1 MDSTISSLDE
11 KLKTSSKKRKIEG
24 DDEFNSDA
32 PTPAKKYLVNTTA
45 TITAP
50 CKLVPK
56 RFDAGKS
63 KSVPVASKS
72 EVSLNSCMSP
82 VHYGSSIEKIE
93 GDLFGKN
100 DRADRHIDRIFSS
113 YNQRR
118 KNEFNDFMKPEDAKF
133 ETRTSLN
140 KLSLLNGKLQP
151 HHKKYIEEMGLL
163 SITKIEFEHLDRE
176 LVRWLE
182 ERYNPYESRIT
193 FENLCSIHISES
205 EASRALGIPHVGD
218 DIYLDLDGVDG
229 INKYRSYFTVSSGR
243 IDINELARK
252 LENCITSGDEFKVCY
267 LMFVFGTLLFPDTQP
282 NIRVGYLN
290 TVVNLEK
297 VPYMN
302 WAKLV
307 VEKLNDGVKS
317 RKQHGRTYLTGC
329 SFLLQ
334 VIFLAHICPK
344 GSIPCVNL
352 SSPLPYVEQLTREKI
367 SNITFEFNNARGYWN
382 QKARAANETRN
393 NSWLDKD
400 ATQISV
406 FPNKEKDRSRIE
418 ADEHITNEKKSK
430 EQDFDCPVMGVDH
443 DDVVSP
449 PMHSWGFAD
458 GYASTDTSSEDE
470 QQKKCDAR
478 TNNEYA
484 QFKFNG
490 DSPSVPKVPVT
501 LEARVS
507 ALETLWSQLSQILN
521 PKPIG
526 QSILL
531 TGNSTG
537 LNDHLLS
544 QQIKLI
550 QELKDYMSEMPKIMK
565 STIRCV
571 MSEFVPKKHQSGS
584 TRRKNKGII
593 HPVLLSDYVN
603 SEDDVENNNIL
614 RCNPTSTEEEI
625 VQFLFD
631 ETLPHST
638 KVIDY
643 GGYHLSREDLKT
655 LSSKCKIK
663 GTVIDVVAYVCTVN
677 ERARTSFAPDWFFPS
692 TMTRYILDGKKD
704 DDKLLDWYFKGD
716 GSFTNS
722 VEHLER
728 VHFPIHD
735 QQDHWFLAI
744 VDFNLNVIEVC
755 DTAPD
760 HSKKEHRRNLI
771 QRVVQRFDNLMHKYA
786 GKNYKV
792 KDAKNFL
799 YEDVSWVPRQNNGCV
814 RLWLICLLDNDI
826 RKRSPMH

>member
-1 MDSTISSLDE
+1 MQGATGI
-11 KLKTSSKKRKIEG
+11 KR
-24 DDEFNSDA
+24 
-32 PTPAKKYLVNTTA
+32 
-45 TITAP
+45 
-50 CKLVPK
+50 
-56 RFDAGKS
+56 
-63 KSVPVASKS
+63 
-72 EVSLNSCMSP
+72 
-82 VHYGSSIEKIE
+82 
-93 GDLFGKN
+93 
-100 DRADRHIDRIFSS
+100 
-113 YNQRR
+113 
-118 KNEFNDFMKPEDAKF
+118 
-133 ETRTSLN
+133 
-140 KLSLLNGKLQP
+140 
-151 HHKKYIEEMGLL
+151 
-163 SITKIEFEHLDRE
+163 
-176 LVRWLE
+176 
-182 ERYNPYESRIT
+182 
-193 FENLCSIHISES
+193 
-205 EASRALGIPHVGD
+205 
-218 DIYLDLDGVDG
+218 
-229 INKYRSYFTVSSGR
+229 
-243 IDINELARK
+243 
-252 LENCITSGDEFKVCY
+252 
-267 LMFVFGTLLFPDTQP
+267 
-282 NIRVGYLN
+282 
-290 TVVNLEK
+290 
-297 VPYMN
+297 
-302 WAKLV
+302 
-307 VEKLNDGVKS
+307 
-317 RKQHGRTYLTGC
+317 
-329 SFLLQ
+329 
-334 VIFLAHICPK
+334 
-344 GSIPCVNL
+344 
-352 SSPLPYVEQLTREKI
+352 
-367 SNITFEFNNARGYWN
+367 
-382 QKARAANETRN
+382 KARATNETRN
-393 NSWLDKD
+393 DSWLDKD
-400 ATQISV
+400 ATQNSV

-418 ADEHITNEKKSK
+418 AGEHMINETKSK
-430 EQDFDCPVMGVDH
+430 EHDFDCPVMGVDH
-443 DDVVSP
+443 DDAVSP
-449 PMHSWGFAD
+449 SMHSWGFAND
-458 GYASTDTSSEDE
+458 YASADTSSEDE
-470 QQKKCDAR
+470 DQKKCDGR

-584 TRRKNKGII
+584 TGRKNKGII

-631 ETLPHST
+631 ETLPQST
-638 KVIDY
+638 NVIDY
-643 GGYHLSREDLKT
+643 GRYHLSREDLKT

-677 ERARTSFAPDWFFPS
+677 ERVRTSFAPDWFFPS

-744 VDFNLNVIEVC
+744 VDFNLSLKFVTQLLIIVRRSIGEILF
-755 DTAPD
+755 
-760 HSKKEHRRNLI
+760 KEC
-771 QRVVQRFDNLMHKYA
+771 VQRFDNLMHKYA

-792 KDAKNFL
+792 KDVKNFL
-799 YEDVSWVPRQNNGCV
+799 YEDVSWVPRQNNGYDCGLYV
-814 RLWLICLLDNDI
+814 CLIMIFDRGVQYI
-826 RKRSPMH
+826 RTKEESDLARRKLAVMLYRNNANKFTWR

>member
-1 MDSTISSLDE
+1 MDSTISSFDE

-45 TITAP
+45 TITSP

-56 RFDAGKS
+56 RFGTGKS
-63 KSVPVASKS
+63 KSVPVASKP

-100 DRADRHIDRIFSS
+100 DMADRHIDRIFSS

-118 KNEFNDFMKPEDAKF
+118 KNEFNDFMKPDDAKF

-151 HHKKYIEEMGLL
+151 HQKKYIEEMGLL

-182 ERYNPYESRIT
+182 E
-193 FENLCSIHISES
+193 SE
-205 EASRALGIPHVGD
+205 
-218 DIYLDLDGVDG
+218 
-229 INKYRSYFTVSSGR
+229 
-243 IDINELARK
+243 
-252 LENCITSGDEFKVCY
+252 
-267 LMFVFGTLLFPDTQP
+267 
-282 NIRVGYLN
+282 
-290 TVVNLEK
+290 
-297 VPYMN
+297 
-302 WAKLV
+302 
-307 VEKLNDGVKS
+307 
-317 RKQHGRTYLTGC
+317 
-329 SFLLQ
+329 
-334 VIFLAHICPK
+334 
-344 GSIPCVNL
+344 
-352 SSPLPYVEQLTREKI
+352 
-367 SNITFEFNNARGYWN
+367 
-382 QKARAANETRN
+382 ARAANETHN

-400 ATQISV
+400 ATQNSV

-418 ADEHITNEKKSK
+418 ADENITNEKKSK

-470 QQKKCDAR
+470 QQKKLC
-478 TNNEYA
+478 
-484 QFKFNG
+484 
-490 DSPSVPKVPVT
+490 PKS
-501 LEARVS
+501 L
-507 ALETLWSQLSQILN
+507 
-521 PKPIG
+521 
-526 QSILL
+526 ILL

-571 MSEFVPKKHQSGS
+571 MSEFVPEKHQSGS

-593 HPVLLSDYVN
+593 HPVLLSGYVN

-631 ETLPHST
+631 STLPHST

-663 GTVIDVVAYVCTVN
+663 GTVIDVVAYVCTGLV
-677 ERARTSFAPDWFFPS
+677 FPINND
-692 TMTRYILDGKKD
+692 RYIPDGKKD
-704 DDKLLDWYFKGD
+704 NDKLLDWYFKGD

-722 VEHLER
+722 IEHLER

-735 QQDHWFLAI
+735 QQDH
-744 VDFNLNVIEVC
+744 C
-755 DTAPD
+755 
-760 HSKKEHRRNLI
+760 KKEHRRNLI

-799 YEDVSWVPRQNNGCV
+799 YEGVSRVPRQNNGCTTV
-814 RLWLICLLDNDI
+814 AY
-826 RKRSPMH
+826 MFA